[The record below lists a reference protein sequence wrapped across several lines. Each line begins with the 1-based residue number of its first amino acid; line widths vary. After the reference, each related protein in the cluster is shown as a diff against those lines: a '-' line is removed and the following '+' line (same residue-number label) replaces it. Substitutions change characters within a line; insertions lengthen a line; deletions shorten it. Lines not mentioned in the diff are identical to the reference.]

1 MTNLTAGKESKHKKI
16 KSKKGTYVLVEQ
28 QISEKRKANTS
39 VLKGKGQEI
48 KMSDKRYSWMVGS

>member
-28 QISEKRKANTS
+28 QISEKQKANTS
-39 VLKGKGQEI
+39 VLKGKGHEI
-48 KMSDKRYSWMVGS
+48 KMSDKRYS

>member
-16 KSKKGTYVLVEQ
+16 KSKKGTYVEQ
-28 QISEKRKANTS
+28 QFSEKPKANTS
-39 VLKGKGQEI
+39 VLKGKGHEI